1 MSKAY
6 KPQRI
11 GGSIYLCIPPSFFST
26 GMHEKGVKIELL
38 EKKEREGFFIIKVKE
53 AERENGEY
61 NLNIEAGGEDS
72 QELRA
77 TINIRKD
84 GGFV

>member
-11 GGSIYLCIPPSFFST
+11 GGSTYLCIPPSFFST
-26 GMHEKGVKIELL
+26 GMFDKGVNIELL
-38 EKKEREGFFIIKVKE
+38 EKKENEGFFIIKVRE
-53 AERENGEY
+53 ADGEC
-61 NLNIEAGGEDS
+61 NLDIETSGEDS

-77 TINIRKD
+77 TTDVRKD
-84 GGFV
+84 GGLV

>member
-26 GMHEKGVKIELL
+26 GMLRKGVNIKLL
-38 EKKEREGFFIIKVKE
+38 EKKEKEGYFIIRVSE
-53 AERENGEY
+53 QDGEY
-61 NLNIEAGGEDS
+61 NLDIEAGGENP
-72 QELRA
+72 QELRVA
-77 TINIRKD
+77 ADIRKD
-84 GGFV
+84 GGLV